1 MRIMRLRVF
10 SLGSLGLY
18 LLAALILFA
27 DRPSS
32 RVSVPVGAAEPPV
45 LANYGK
51 LPLSFEINRGQTDEA
66 VKFLSRGK
74 GYTLF
79 LTSTDAVLSLR
90 KGSAEPEAQVPRLVN
105 DRGGTGVS
113 PVASGSPLPQPAVL
127 RMKLLGAN
135 PEARVTGIEELP
147 GKSNYF
153 IGNDP
158 EKWRTNVPHYSKVS
172 YEEVYPGIDLVYYG
186 TDQQQLEYDFVVSP
200 GADPKAI
207 QLAVEGAEE
216 IRVDGDGDLVVETEG
231 GEVRFHKPVVYQ
243 KEEPQRQYL
252 DGRYVLDEANHE
264 VSFEIAAYDASKPLI
279 IDPVLSY
286 STYVGGSETDEGSG
300 IAVDA
305 SGNAYVTGST
315 RSANFPVVS
324 PFQSSNNGFDVFVT
338 KLNSSGNALL
348 YSTYLGGS
356 VSFGDFGGDI
366 AVDSSG
372 NAYVTG
378 TTFSTDFPMANPFQA
393 GLNGTSDAFVAK
405 LNADGSALLYSTY
418 LGGSGTENPDD
429 PVDGGIAVDGL
440 GNAYVTGTTF
450 STDFP
455 TVNPLQAAH
464 GGGIDDAFVTKLNPT
479 GSALV
484 YSTYLGGDGGES
496 GTSIAVDSSGNAYVT
511 GSTFSTDFPTASP
524 IQATIGGNDDAFVT
538 KLNAAGSAIVYS
550 TYLGGTQREQGSGI
564 AADSSG
570 NAYVTGQTDSTDFPI
585 QNPFQAAFG
594 GGGVAFLGD
603 AFVTKLNA
611 AGNALVYSSY
621 LGGSSDDIGR
631 SIAVDASGNAYVSG
645 FTLSTDFPT
654 ASPIQPAFGG
664 GLRDIFVTKLNTPGN
679 TLLFS
684 TYLGGTGDD
693 LGSGI
698 ALDAASNAYV
708 TGFTGST
715 DFPTTPGAFQTSLAG
730 VAGGLDAFIAK
741 ISPAALTLEPA
752 SLTFADQAVGTT
764 SVPQTVSVTNVTGG
778 ALTIDTILASGDF
791 AATDDCGTSVATGA
805 GCTISVTLTPTVTG
819 ARTGEVTITSNAP
832 DSPQTIVLSGTGT
845 DFSIATS
852 SGSPDTIAV
861 SAGQSATYDLTLS
874 PDGFSGNVSLTC
886 TENITAAT
894 CTISPTS
901 VTLDGTTDST
911 ATVTVT
917 TTAGSM
923 LGPPPGPPSGLPWQ
937 PWLPLMVAVALLA
950 ALKTRNLKGGFRATR
965 PVASVMRMATIRL
978 AAMVLFAALW
988 TSCGSGGSPGGGGGG
1003 GGGGGA
1009 IGTPAGTFTLTVTAT
1024 SGGVSRSIP
1033 LTLTVN

>member
-158 EKWRTNVPHYSKVS
+158 EKWRTNVPHYSKVN

-252 DGRYVLDEANHE
+252 DGRYVLDDANHE

-455 TVNPLQAAH
+455 TVHPLQAAH

-496 GTSIAVDSSGNAYVT
+496 GTSIAV
-511 GSTFSTDFPTASP
+511 
-524 IQATIGGNDDAFVT
+524 
-538 KLNAAGSAIVYS
+538 
-550 TYLGGTQREQGSGI
+550 
-564 AADSSG
+564 DSSG

-861 SAGQSATYDLTLS
+861 SAGQSATYDLTL
-874 PDGFSGNVSLTC
+874 
-886 TENITAAT
+886 
-894 CTISPTS
+894 
-901 VTLDGTTDST
+901 
-911 ATVTVT
+911 
-917 TTAGSM
+917 
-923 LGPPPGPPSGLPWQ
+923 
-937 PWLPLMVAVALLA
+937 
-950 ALKTRNLKGGFRATR
+950 
-965 PVASVMRMATIRL
+965 
-978 AAMVLFAALW
+978 
-988 TSCGSGGSPGGGGGG
+988 
-1003 GGGGGA
+1003 
-1009 IGTPAGTFTLTVTAT
+1009 
-1024 SGGVSRSIP
+1024 
-1033 LTLTVN
+1033 

>member
-378 TTFSTDFPMANPFQA
+378 TTFSTGFPMANPFQA
-393 GLNGTSDAFVAK
+393 GLNGTSVATG
-405 LNADGSALLYSTY
+405 AGCTIS
-418 LGGSGTENPDD
+418 
-429 PVDGGIAVDGL
+429 
-440 GNAYVTGTTF
+440 VTGTTF

-538 KLNAAGSAIVYS
+538 KLNAAGSA
-550 TYLGGTQREQGSGI
+550 
-564 AADSSG
+564 
-570 NAYVTGQTDSTDFPI
+570 
-585 QNPFQAAFG
+585 
-594 GGGVAFLGD
+594 
-603 AFVTKLNA
+603 
-611 AGNALVYSSY
+611 
-621 LGGSSDDIGR
+621 
-631 SIAVDASGNAYVSG
+631 
-645 FTLSTDFPT
+645 
-654 ASPIQPAFGG
+654 
-664 GLRDIFVTKLNTPGN
+664 
-679 TLLFS
+679 
-684 TYLGGTGDD
+684 
-693 LGSGI
+693 
-698 ALDAASNAYV
+698 
-708 TGFTGST
+708 
-715 DFPTTPGAFQTSLAG
+715 
-730 VAGGLDAFIAK
+730 
-741 ISPAALTLEPA
+741 
-752 SLTFADQAVGTT
+752 
-764 SVPQTVSVTNVTGG
+764 
-778 ALTIDTILASGDF
+778 
-791 AATDDCGTSVATGA
+791 
-805 GCTISVTLTPTVTG
+805 TLTPTVTG

-1003 GGGGGA
+1003 GGGA